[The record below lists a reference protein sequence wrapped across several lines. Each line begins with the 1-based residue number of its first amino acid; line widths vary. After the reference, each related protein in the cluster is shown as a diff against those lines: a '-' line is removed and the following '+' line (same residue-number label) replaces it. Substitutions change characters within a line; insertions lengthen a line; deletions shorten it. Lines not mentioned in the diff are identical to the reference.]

1 MVSWRFLGAW
11 SLILGSAAGFV
22 SVLGSGRVLGSGT
35 ATAGVLVTD
44 VFFCDATN
52 SRCLWG
58 LIADIAFLVQ
68 ASIALSNPSNK
79 GFEK

>member
-1 MVSWRFLGAW
+1 M
-11 SLILGSAAGFV
+11 GSAAGFV

-58 LIADIAFLVQ
+58 LIADIVFLVQ
-68 ASIALSNPSNK
+68 ASIAFSNPSNK